1 MSFQTIN
8 EVKYE
13 EAFEQESFL
22 QGSEDD
28 VDYNHN
34 LKTISQIY
42 LKENGF
48 DLGDEPEV
56 EDMSS
61 RDFIKIIEEKS
72 ENNSEM
78 IKQFEDY
85 NLEINFRSLQ
95 SNFNIKVQKSLVI
108 SFPTFF
114 LFLSVGRKKTKILL
128 PLFPYKYL
136 TLKI

>member
-85 NLEINFRSLQ
+85 NLEINFRSLM
-95 SNFNIKVQKSLVI
+95 SNIYKGKVVKE
-108 SFPTFF
+108 F
-114 LFLSVGRKKTKILL
+114 LFFSYPQIKIRKMLEKILL
-128 PLFPYKYL
+128 DFFVLL
-136 TLKI
+136 C